1 MNKGTWT
8 GLLIALALLAGGI
21 AYYWYKQRPPRALSP
36 PPVAEVPAPEQMP
49 DEPAVEYPLPPPP
62 AREAE
67 PPLPDLDD
75 SDATLRQS
83 LTEAFGAPPVE
94 TFLVPERLIRNIVAT
109 VDSLDG
115 DPVRLKLWPITRAE
129 GSLVVAAD
137 GRTLALSPDN
147 AERYTAF
154 VGALE
159 AVDPDQLVAV
169 YLRYY
174 PLFQKAY
181 EELGYPGR
189 YFNDRLIAIIDHLV
203 ATPVVDGPIE
213 LVRPKVIYEFADP
226 ELQGLSWGRKTM
238 VRIGPEHAA
247 VVKQKLRGIRAA
259 LMAKSAQMRALDAE
273 ASPSEASA
281 PGR

>member
-8 GLLIALALLAGGI
+8 GLLLALVLLAGGI
-21 AYYWYKQRPPRALSP
+21 AYYWYKERPPRALP
-36 PPVAEVPAPEQMP
+36 VLPVAERPAPEQMP
-49 DEPAVEYPLPPPP
+49 GEPQADYPLPLPPPAQAP
-62 AREAE
+62 ET
-67 PPLPDLDD
+67 PLPGLDD
-75 SDATLRQS
+75 SDGVLRQS
-83 LTEAFGAPPVE
+83 LADALGAPPVE

-115 DPVRLKLWPITRAE
+115 DPVRLRLWPVTRAE
-129 GSLVVAAD
+129 GSLVVTDD
-137 GRTLALSPDN
+137 GGKLLLSPAN
-147 AERYTAF
+147 AERYAAF

-159 AVDPDQLVAV
+159 GLDADRLVAV

-203 ATPVVDGPIE
+203 ATPVVSGPIE
-213 LVRPKVIYEFADP
+213 LRRPKVVYEFTDP
-226 ELQGLSWGRKTM
+226 ALQDLSWGRKTL

-247 VVKQKLRGIRAA
+247 AVKQKLREIRAVLVA
-259 LMAKSAQMRALDAE
+259 RAVEARASTDA
-273 ASPSEASA
+273 AAPASA
-281 PGR
+281 TER